1 MERPQKGCQGL
12 PPSYRSV
19 TQSIVVARLP
29 FMPSPAPL
37 VVGSFSPSVLLRVAR
52 RTGALADRGMDVR
65 EEPVPSS
72 PAQFRALADG
82 ALDAALTS
90 PDNVVAYRFLADNPL
105 GGARDVRIVAAVD
118 RGLGLALYA
127 RPGVTSVAD
136 LRGSTV
142 GVDVAASGFAFALF
156 EVLDRA
162 GLGRGDYEL
171 AELGSTPKRL
181 DALLEG
187 TCAATM
193 LNAGNDLK
201 ADDAGLVR
209 LVDVLSI
216 ASPYLGTVL
225 AVQGDPSPAVRS
237 LAAALLE
244 AADGIRDG
252 TFREAA
258 AREAAAT
265 GLAPH
270 LAERYVERLL
280 DPDHGLVPGGSAD
293 RESLSAVVD
302 LRRRHVPPQVA
313 ELLKGAVEP
322 ASGLV
327 DAASGCGR

>member
-1 MERPQKGCQGL
+1 MS
-12 PPSYRSV
+12 PSDP
-19 TQSIVVARLP
+19 RLV
-29 FMPSPAPL
+29 L
-37 VVGSFSPSVLLRVAR
+37 GTFSPSVLLRVAR
-52 RTGALADRGMDVR
+52 RTGVLDRHGLVV
-65 EEPVPSS
+65 EERAVPSS
-72 PAQFRALADG
+72 PAQFTALAEG
-82 ALDAALTS
+82 SLDAALTS
-90 PDNVVAYRFLADNPL
+90 PDNVIAYRFLPGNPL
-105 GGARDVRIVAAVD
+105 GGTRDVRIVAAVD

-127 RPGVTSVAD
+127 AAGTADVVD
-136 LRGSTV
+136 LRGQVV

-156 EVLDRA
+156 ELLDRA

-225 AVQGDPSPAVRS
+225 AVQGEPSPAVRS

-252 TFREAA
+252 MFREAA

-280 DPDHGLVPGGSAD
+280 DPDHGLVPGGIAD

-313 ELLKGAVEP
+313 ELLEGAVEP

-327 DAASGCGR
+327 DAASGGGR